1 MKLLVVSHA
10 CTTPVN
16 QGFYATVAEET
27 GWDISLVVPETWIN
41 QYNATP
47 KVERWP
53 AFKGGIRSVPVW
65 NSGSI
70 PLHLYKSPM
79 VGILREERPD
89 AIYVHHEPYG
99 LATSQVFLANKFVGQ
114 RPIGFYTAQNIYK
127 TYPMPV
133 PLLERYVEK
142 TAAFCFPVTD
152 GALEVLRRKGYEG
165 KATVLPLPLDKEVY
179 HPNAAG
185 AAKWRADLAISP
197 DTFVLGYVG
206 RLVQE
211 KGLATLFHAA
221 TALKGTDWRCVLAG
235 SGPDEAHLR
244 SLVATLGLQDN
255 VIFTG
260 FIPHAEAPALLAMFD
275 VLVLP
280 SETRPNWKEQ
290 FGRVII
296 EANACGTAVIGTES
310 GEIGNVIR
318 KTGGGI
324 IVPEANIAAL
334 KQAILKLAGNKELV
348 RELGQRGAA
357 AVAESYDQSKL
368 ALEFAATISA
378 SLTEKID
385 H

>member
-16 QGFYATVAEET
+16 QGFYATVSEET
-27 GWDISLVVPETWIN
+27 GWDITLVVPETWTN
-41 QYNATP
+41 QYNTTP
-47 KVERWP
+47 NVQRWP
-53 AFKGGIRSVPVW
+53 AFKGTIRSIPVW

-70 PLHLYKSPM
+70 PLHIYKSPM
-79 VGILREERPD
+79 TGVLREERPD

-99 LATSQVFLANKFVGQ
+99 LATSQVFLANAFVDK

-127 TYPMPV
+127 SYPV
-133 PLLERYVEK
+133 PVPWFERYVER

-179 HPNAAG
+179 HPDPSG
-185 AAKWRADLAISP
+185 AAKWRADLSIPA
-197 DTFVLGYVG
+197 DAFVLGYVG

-221 TALKGTDWRCVLAG
+221 TALVGTNWRCVLAG

-244 SLVATLGLQDN
+244 SLVATLGLQDH

-260 FIPHAEAPALLAMFD
+260 FVPHAEAPSLLAMFD

-296 EANACGTAVIGTES
+296 EANACGTAVIGSES

-334 KQAILKLAGNKELV
+334 KQAILKLAKNPEMVHEFGE
-348 RELGQRGAA
+348 RGAA

-368 ALEFAATISA
+368 ALEFASTISA
-378 SLTEKID
+378 SLTEKGD
-385 H
+385 R